1 MKRKHLALLG
11 LIPLLALT
19 ACDGGVSA
27 QQFKEEAAKV
37 EAHTYSEATV
47 KYEIDINMILVS
59 DKGTGEIT
67 YTCDDKGNWTT
78 TSTDKHAE
86 NLAGQLTANLADF
99 DPQSEMSADDIPEG
113 IKFEVKYYINPFK
126 VIGSIDGTYEEDG
139 VNTTMK
145 GASEFRFDQYGY
157 CTYYLVDI
165 NTEASM
171 PSLTMR
177 TKLYTKLEIS
187 YK

>member
-47 KYEIDINMILVS
+47 KYDIDIEMIFIS

-67 YTCDDKGNWTT
+67 YTRDDKGDWTT

-86 NLAGQLTANLADF
+86 EMAGQLTANLADF

-113 IKFEVKYYINPFK
+113 IKCEVKYYINPFK
-126 VIGSIDGTYEEDG
+126 VTVSLDGAHEEDG
-139 VNTTMK
+139 MNTTMK
-145 GASEFRFDQYGY
+145 GAAEFRFDQYGY
-157 CTYYLVDI
+157 CTYYLVDM
-165 NTEASM
+165 NTESSM

-177 TKLYTKLEIS
+177 TKSYIKLEIS
-187 YK
+187 YN